1 LAIKYLAGERLIGTA
16 AERTALETTALDSV
30 PQDSWKEIGR
40 FTVTGSA
47 TNSFVVRGLSS
58 TTSGDMA
65 LKDNLM
71 VLLHTEDSNNSG
83 VRSRIQFNVT
93 TEGTT
98 GKYSDFSAYFSES
111 DCGDQSMETCYIR
124 NTDDFVKLFNGES
137 VRTQTSGATN
147 NASRYVFGGKW
158 NSTDQITKIHIQAH
172 SGSYTF
178 GVGTECIVLGC
189 DDDEATGGD
198 VFWDELATT
207 TPLTSNTS
215 DITATFTGKKWMM
228 IQAFMNGSGTARTTL
243 RINGVSSSNSYG
255 DRLSTDGAVDD
266 SWSTRT
272 YIRFG
277 ANSPNSDRD
286 MFSRAFLC
294 KYTGKNA
301 LVHCVGMDDG
311 GSGSSGRPK
320 FLESAGKNNSTDAI
334 ASLTIHNNES
344 GAFETGSFFRVWGHD

>member
-1 LAIKYLAGERLIGTA
+1 LAVKYLAGERIIGTA
-16 AERTALETTALDSV
+16 AERAALETTALDSV

-40 FTVTGSA
+40 FEVTGSP
-47 TNSFVVRGLSS
+47 THSFVVRGLSS

-65 LKDNLM
+65 VKDNLM
-71 VLLHTEDSNNSG
+71 VLLHSEDSVHSG
-83 VRSRIQFNVT
+83 VRPRFRFNT
-93 TEGTT
+93 TTSDST
-98 GKYSDFSAYFSES
+98 GKYSDFSSNNGATGYARAGQDFTYFSES

-243 RINGVSSSNSYG
+243 RINGVSE
-255 DRLSTDGAVDD
+255 LMV
-266 SWSTRT
+266 
-272 YIRFG
+272 
-277 ANSPNSDRD
+277 
-286 MFSRAFLC
+286 
-294 KYTGKNA
+294 
-301 LVHCVGMDDG
+301 
-311 GSGSSGRPK
+311 
-320 FLESAGKNNSTDAI
+320 
-334 ASLTIHNNES
+334 
-344 GAFETGSFFRVWGHD
+344 

>member
-98 GKYSDFSAYFSES
+98 GKYSDFSGDNGATGYARAGQDFAYFSES

-147 NASRYVFGGKW
+147 NASRYVFR
-158 NSTDQITKIHIQAH
+158 HILE
-172 SGSYTF
+172 
-178 GVGTECIVLGC
+178 VIRL
-189 DDDEATGGD
+189 
-198 VFWDELATT
+198 ELVQ
-207 TPLTSNTS
+207 N
-215 DITATFTGKKWMM
+215 
-228 IQAFMNGSGTARTTL
+228 
-243 RINGVSSSNSYG
+243 V
-255 DRLSTDGAVDD
+255 
-266 SWSTRT
+266 
-272 YIRFG
+272 
-277 ANSPNSDRD
+277 
-286 MFSRAFLC
+286 
-294 KYTGKNA
+294 
-301 LVHCVGMDDG
+301 
-311 GSGSSGRPK
+311 
-320 FLESAGKNNSTDAI
+320 
-334 ASLTIHNNES
+334 
-344 GAFETGSFFRVWGHD
+344 